1 MNILVT
7 GGSGFIGRNIVKMLK
22 EEGNTVGTYDIRDKN
37 SVSDYHI
44 MSDVRN
50 LKMLEKA
57 CSGIDYVFHL
67 AAVTSPPEFENLTG
81 EGYEVNVMGTYNVLA
96 ASAKNNV
103 KRVILASS
111 SSVYGDINEAAV
123 ETRLPETYSNF
134 YPMTKRINEMTAK
147 LSSRYNLE
155 TISLRYFN
163 TYGVGENSKGE
174 YSSVIWKF
182 IDSIRNAKK
191 PIIFGDGTQRRDF
204 IYVEDTARASVL
216 AMKNGTPGGAYNV
229 GTGKSTDFNTIFNI
243 VREEMGYQ
251 GEADHVP
258 NPLKSYQMFTLADI
272 TKTREELKFNPR
284 YEIRDGVRK
293 MIKEISEH
301 TEKNS
306 KST

>member
-103 KRVILASS
+103 KRVIIASS
-111 SSVYGDINEAAV
+111 SSVYGDIREAAK
-123 ETRLPETYSNF
+123 EPELPAAYSNF
-134 YPMTKRINEMTAK
+134 YPMTKRINEMTAR
-147 LSSRYNLE
+147 LFNEYDLE

-163 TYGVGENSKGE
+163 TYGVGENSKGD
-174 YSSVIWKF
+174 YSSIIWKF
-182 IDSIRNAKK
+182 IDSIRNGKK
-191 PIIFGDGTQRRDF
+191 PVIFGDGTQRRDF
-204 IYVEDTARASVL
+204 IYVDDTARASLL

-229 GTGKSTDFNTIFNI
+229 GTGKTTDFNTIFHI
-243 VREEMGYQ
+243 VKEEMGYQ
-251 GEADHVP
+251 GEAERVP

-272 TKTREELKFNPR
+272 TKTREELKFETR
-284 YEIRDGVRK
+284 YDIRDGVKK
-293 MIKEISEH
+293 MIKETSEH
-301 TEKNS
+301 AQ
-306 KST
+306 KSSRST

>member
-7 GGSGFIGRNIVKMLK
+7 GGSGFIGRNIVRNLK

-111 SSVYGDINEAAV
+111 SSIYGGIMEAAR
-123 ETRLPETYSNF
+123 ESELPVAYSNF

-147 LSSRYNLE
+147 LIGEYGLE
-155 TISLRYFN
+155 TVSLRYFN
-163 TYGVGENSKGE
+163 TYGVGENSKGN

-182 IDSIRNAKK
+182 IDSIRNRKK

-204 IYVEDTARASVL
+204 VYVEDTARASVL
-216 AMKNGTPGGAYNV
+216 AMKNGTPGEAYNV
-229 GTGKSTDFNTIFNI
+229 GTGKSTDFNTIFHI
-243 VREEMGYQ
+243 VKEEMGYQ
-251 GEADHVP
+251 GEAEYVP
-258 NPLKSYQMFTLADI
+258 NPLKSYQMFTLAEI
-272 TKTREELKFNPR
+272 TKTREELKFEPR
-284 YEIRDGVRK
+284 YDVRAGIRETLNRLGQ
-293 MIKEISEH
+293 
-301 TEKNS
+301 
-306 KST
+306 

>member
-67 AAVTSPPEFENLTG
+67 AAVTSPPEFENLSG

-111 SSVYGDINEAAV
+111 SSVYGDIREAAR
-123 ETRLPETYSNF
+123 ESELPASYSNF
-134 YPMTKRINEMTAK
+134 YPMTKKINEMAAR
-147 LSSRYNLE
+147 LFNEYGLE
-155 TISLRYFN
+155 TVSLRYFN
-163 TYGVGENSKGE
+163 TYGVGENSKRE

-182 IDSIRNAKK
+182 IDSIRNGKK
-191 PIIFGDGTQRRDF
+191 PVIFGDGTQRRDF
-204 IYVEDTARASVL
+204 IYVEDTAKASVL
-216 AMKNGTPGGAYNV
+216 AMKNGTHGGTYNV
-229 GTGKSTDFNTIFNI
+229 GTGKTTDFNRIFHI
-243 VREEMGYQ
+243 VKEEMRYQ
-251 GEADHVP
+251 GETEHVP
-258 NPLKSYQMFTLADI
+258 NPLKSYQMLECSPLQI
-272 TKTREELKFNPR
+272 
-284 YEIRDGVRK
+284 
-293 MIKEISEH
+293 
-301 TEKNS
+301 
-306 KST
+306 

>member
-204 IYVEDTARASVL
+204 IYVDDTAMVSVL
-216 AMKNGTPGGAYNV
+216 AMKNGTPGEAYNV
-229 GTGKSTDFNTIFNI
+229 GTGKTTDFNTIFHI
-243 VREEMGYQ
+243 VKEEMGYL
-251 GEADHVP
+251 GEAEYVR
-258 NPLKSYQMFTLADI
+258 NPLKSYQMFTLADVKK
-272 TKTREELKFNPR
+272 TKEELKFESK
-284 YEIRDGVRK
+284 YTLRDGVK
-293 MIKEISEH
+293 KITKEISEI
-301 TEKNS
+301 TVKNS